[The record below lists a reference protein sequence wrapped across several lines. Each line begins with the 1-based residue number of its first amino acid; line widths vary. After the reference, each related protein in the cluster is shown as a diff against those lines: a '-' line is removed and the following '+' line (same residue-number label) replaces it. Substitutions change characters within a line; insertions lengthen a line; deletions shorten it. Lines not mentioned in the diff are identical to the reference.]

1 MKKIS
6 IIFICL
12 FMSTI
17 SFCQNE
23 KEKKTYN
30 FDFEKVAQD
39 KPLYW
44 DSFGS
49 IDYTIT
55 LDSTVKHEGKY
66 AMCINNPKGVADYKA
81 SSYTFANS
89 YNGKKMTLTGY
100 MKTENVSD
108 GYAGL
113 WIRID
118 PNVAFDNMQKN
129 GIKGTNDWKKFEV
142 TVDMDPQK
150 TKAIVVGGLLV
161 GKGKMWID
169 DLSITV
175 DGKDMTTLTALP
187 KKIYLA
193 DSDKSFGNASKIESI
208 TLNDATSE
216 DLRMLG
222 LIWGFVKYYHP
233 NVAAGNFNFDNEL
246 FRLTPKIVA
255 SKSKVERDLVFINW
269 IKDLGAFEIADKI
282 KISGEVKM
290 LPDLD
295 WIENSNLSKDL
306 LALLINVKNANRKN
320 EHYYIGLYD
329 GVNNPDFKNEKAY
342 SSLKY
347 PDAGFRLLCLYRYWN
362 MIQYYFPYKHLIEG
376 DWKNILQKYIPIFVG
391 AKNELEYK
399 LAALAL
405 IAEIHD
411 THANIWGTD
420 EALKNFRG
428 LRYAAVELNFIEKKA
443 VVTGYYNDTLGKQ
456 TELKVG
462 DVVTSINNIPTDDII
477 RNVLKYTPASN
488 YPTQLR
494 DIAPNLL
501 RSNDTAVAITYTR
514 DGEAKNTIVTTFP
527 AGKVNIYSKFQK
539 RDTCFKFIN
548 KDIAYLYLGTIKNKY
563 VPTIMKEIENTKGLV
578 IDLRSYPSEFVVF
591 NLGKYFTPKK
601 TDFVKFAVGNIQ
613 TPGLFTIGDKLKV
626 FGKKATFYKGKIVI
640 LINETTQSQAE
651 YTTMAFR
658 VGPNVTVIG
667 STTAGADG
675 NVSRLYLP
683 GGISTMIS
691 GINVLYPNGKE
702 TQRIGI
708 VPDIEVTPTIEGIKL
723 GKDELLLKAIELIN
737 N

>member
-1 MKKIS
+1 MKKTS
-6 IIFICL
+6 IIFICS
-12 FMSTI
+12 FMSMF

-39 KPLYW
+39 KPQYW

-49 IDYTIT
+49 SDYTIT
-55 LDSTVKHEGKY
+55 LDSTVKHAGKY
-66 AMCINNPKGVADYKA
+66 AMCINSPKGVADYKA
-81 SSYTFANS
+81 SSYTFADS
-89 YNGKKMTLTGY
+89 YNGKKMTLSGY

-129 GIKGTNDWKKFEV
+129 GVKGTNDWKKFEI

-187 KKIYLA
+187 KKTYPA
-193 DSDKSFGNASKIESI
+193 DSDKSFDNTSKIDSI

-246 FRLTPKIVA
+246 FKLTPKILA
-255 SKSKVERDLVFINW
+255 SKSKEERDLVFINW
-269 IKDLGAFEIADKI
+269 IKGLGAFEIADKI
-282 KISGEVKM
+282 KISGEVKL

-306 LALLINVKNANRKN
+306 VASLTNVKNANRKN
-320 EHYYIGLYD
+320 EHYYIALYA
-329 GVNNPDFKNEKAY
+329 GVNNPEFKNEKAY
-342 SSLKY
+342 SKLTY
-347 PDAGFRLLCLYRYWN
+347 PDAGLRLLCLYRYWN
-362 MIQYYFPYKHLIEG
+362 MIQYFFPYKHLIEG
-376 DWKNILQKYIPIFVG
+376 DWKNILQKYIPTFVG

-420 EALKNFRG
+420 EALKKFRG
-428 LRYAAVELNFIEKKA
+428 LRYAAVELNFIENKA
-443 VVTGYYNDTLGKQ
+443 VVIGYYNDTLGKQ

-462 DVVTSINNIPTDDII
+462 DVVTSINNIPIDDII
-477 RNVLKYTPASN
+477 KNVLKYTPASN
-488 YPTQLR
+488 HPTQLR

-501 RSNDTAVAITYTR
+501 RSNDTALAITYTR
-514 DGEAKNTIVTTFP
+514 EGAAKNTIVKTYT

-548 KDIAYLYLGTIKNKY
+548 KDIAYLYLGTIKNEY
-563 VPTIMKEIENTKGLV
+563 IPTIMKEIENTKGLV
-578 IDLRSYPSEFVVF
+578 IDLRCYPSDFVVF
-591 NLGKYFTPKK
+591 ELGKYLTPKK
-601 TDFVKFAVGNIQ
+601 TDFVKFADGNIK
-613 TPGLFTIGDKLKV
+613 TPGLFTVGNQLKV
-626 FGKKATFYKGKIVI
+626 YGKKTTFYKGKIVI

-658 VGPNVTVIG
+658 VGPNATVIG

-675 NVSRLYLP
+675 NVSRFYLP

-708 VPDIEVTPTIEGIKL
+708 VPDMEVTPTIEGIKL
-723 GKDELLLKAIELIN
+723 GKDEVLLKAIELIN